1 MLPVSICLD
10 FGNTN
15 MKAAIFLG
23 DRLIDKIIFNPE
35 EALEKLKMLIDFHNP
50 QKSILSSVV
59 NHAKEIENLLQTH
72 TKFHLLSTNTKI
84 PFLNAYGS
92 PETLGHDRIA
102 LVAGLAKQFP
112 KEDSLVISIGTCI
125 TYNFL
130 AKNNAF
136 RGGAISPGI
145 ELRLRALNEFTQKL
159 PYVSREGHI
168 SILGYDT
175 ETSIRSGVVNGIAAE
190 MDGMIDR
197 YEAQYGRINAVLT
210 GGDGAFFE
218 SRLKSK
224 IFADTHFLF
233 KGLYAILEQLT

>member
-35 EALEKLKMLIDFHNP
+35 EALEKLKTLIDFHNP

-112 KEDSLVISIGTCI
+112 KEDSLVISVGTCI

>member
-15 MKAAIFLG
+15 MKAAIFMG

-35 EALEKLKMLIDFHNP
+35 EALEKLKTLIDFHNP

-112 KEDSLVISIGTCI
+112 KEDSLVISVGTCI

>member
-15 MKAAIFLG
+15 LKAAIFIG
-23 DRLIDKIIFNPE
+23 DRLIDKVLFDKDNAIESLTKIIE
-35 EALEKLKMLIDFHNP
+35 FHNP
-50 QKSILSSVV
+50 SHSILSSVI
-59 NHAKEIENLLQTH
+59 HHSPDIEELLKAH
-72 TKFHLLSTNTKI
+72 TKFHLLTTQTKV

-92 PETLGHDRIA
+92 PETLGNDRIA
-102 LVAGLAKQFP
+102 LVAGLCKQFY
-112 KEDSLVISIGTCI
+112 KEDSLVISVGTCI

-136 RGGAISPGI
+136 RGGAISPGV
-145 ELRLRALNEFTQKL
+145 ELRLKSLHEFTQKL
-159 PYVSREGHI
+159 PYVNREGHI

-175 ETSIRSGVVNGIAAE
+175 ETSIRSGVINGVAAE
-190 MDGMIDR
+190 IDGMIDR
-197 YEAQYGRINAVLT
+197 YELQYGKINAVLT

-233 KGLYAILEQLT
+233 KGLYAILENLI